1 MLRVDDRVLDPAPP
15 RPAGPSAHEQL
26 VRRYPLPATSALI
39 PSAPGRPPYRLAL
52 ADVLPTQALAWI
64 ERAGQFRFHCVGD
77 TGGFENPI
85 PQRAVAAAMSTEL
98 AGPETASFFYHLGD
112 VVYPHGEA
120 AGYQSQFFD
129 AYAAYPIPILGVPG
143 NHDGEVAPGS
153 TAGPLTAF
161 SAQFCAAPEGADPK
175 RVRAPQHQPNV
186 YWTLEHPWLTIIGL
200 YTGVADGGQL
210 DWPQQD
216 WLIGELREARRGVT
230 LLLAMHHPVFSADI
244 MHGSNLELRDALDG
258 CFARAGRVPDAV
270 LSAHVHSYQRYHRR
284 LDGRDVP
291 YLVTGSGGYPEVH
304 RLGYG
309 VPDPPASFAGLPG
322 LTLEAYQHAAFG
334 FLTVTASEDGVRLD
348 YNTVVRRRPVRY
360 DSVCVA
366 PGALVPLSA
375 H

>member
-1 MLRVDDRVLDPAPP
+1 MLDPAPR

-26 VRRYPLPATSALI
+26 VRRYPLPATPALI
-39 PSAPGRPPYRLAL
+39 PPPPGRPPYRLTL
-52 ADVLPTQALAWI
+52 ADILPTQTLARI
-64 ERAGQFRFHCVGD
+64 ARAGQFRFHCVGD

-98 AGPETASFFYHLGD
+98 AGAGAASFFYHLGD

-129 AYAAYPIPILGVPG
+129 AYADYPIPILGVPG
-143 NHDGEVAPGS
+143 NHDGEVGPGC
-153 TAGPLTAF
+153 TAGPLDAF
-161 SAQFCAAPEGADPK
+161 SAQFCAARGAPEPG
-175 RVRAPQHQPNV
+175 RARPAQHQPNV

-200 YTGVADGGQL
+200 YTGVADGGHL
-210 DWPQQD
+210 DSPQQD
-216 WLIGELREARRGVT
+216 WLIGELREARQGVT
-230 LLLAMHHPVFSADI
+230 LLLAMHHPVFSADV
-244 MHGSNLELRDALDG
+244 MHGSNLELRDQLDS

-270 LSAHVHSYQRYHRR
+270 VSAHVHSYQRYHRR
-284 LDGRDVP
+284 LDGREIP

-334 FLTVTASEDGVRLD
+334 FLTLTVTERGTRLD
-348 YNTVVRRRPVRY
+348 YNTVVRRRPVRH

-366 PGALVPLSA
+366 PGAVVPLT
-375 H
+375 